1 MDKIHDLD
9 NKPWIS
15 KRVLNLKNLIEKRE
29 KDLADSDIYLQE
41 PNDGN
46 ADLDKALDEFV
57 KTNHESLSQ
66 QFMFNTNDERSLVI
80 EPDAKLSCYQLQLE
94 HSRRLLESRSYR
106 VEYLSNLKITR
117 RELLMRHLASM
128 NNPSTDQNISQTS
141 SKTKINTFATLIT
154 VQMWPQPSSETKVRL
169 EKEIILRADNLLTD
183 LRNQFKCQTDYG
195 IPIELSENPDQ
206 IEKISRGEMF
216 KSAFFLIHDTFYN
229 DMRDRNNIDLSNSI
243 IQWAN
248 KKVLIVNDDG
258 DNELVNRGIGP
269 FKTAR
274 MENTRLRDLEFRLGC
289 PYLYLHQGN
298 CEHLFTFSDIRYVP
312 DSDMVKSIE
321 YPIIKA
327 TSIGRKN
334 DHLKCYMC
342 KDRPPHWYT
351 RKNDRL
357 PVDPYFFC
365 EDCFYMFNY
374 DGNKKKIGQF
384 QAYLYTSTLG
394 IPDSVTIGTAVD
406 SQDVQ

>member
-1 MDKIHDLD
+1 MDKIHDVD

-15 KRVLNLKNLIEKRE
+15 KRLLNLKTLIEKRRKE
-29 KDLADSDIYLQE
+29 LADQNIALQT
-41 PNDGN
+41 PNEGN
-46 ADLDKALDEFV
+46 EHLVKALQQFIDT
-57 KTNHESLSQ
+57 KHESLSQ
-66 QFMFNTNDERSLVI
+66 QFLFNTNDERTLVVDK
-80 EPDAKLSCYQLQLE
+80 ECELSCYKLQLA

-106 VEYLSNLKITR
+106 VEYLSNLEITR

-128 NNPSTDQNISQTS
+128 NNPPLAQGVLESPAK
-141 SKTKINTFATLIT
+141 KTIKNFVTLLTI
-154 VQMWPQPSSETKVRL
+154 QMWPQPSSEIKVRL
-169 EKEIILRADNLLTD
+169 EKEIIFRADNLLTD
-183 LRNQFKCQTDYG
+183 LRNQFKCQKDYCV
-195 IPIELSENPDQ
+195 PIELSDNPDQ

-229 DMRDRNNIDLSNSI
+229 DMRDRNNIDLSAGI
-243 IQWAN
+243 RQWAD
-248 KKVLIVNDDG
+248 KKVLIVNDEG
-258 DNELVNRGIGP
+258 ANEFVNRGIGP

-274 MENTRLRDLEFRLGC
+274 MENTRLQELEFRLGC

-298 CEHLFTFSDIRYVP
+298 CEHLFTISDIRYVP
-312 DSDMVKSIE
+312 DNVTINAIDYPSIT
-321 YPIIKA
+321 A

-351 RKNDRL
+351 RNNDRL
-357 PVDPYFFC
+357 PLDPYFFC

-374 DGNKKKIGQF
+374 DSNRKKIGQF

-394 IPDSVTIGTAVD
+394 IPDSVMIGAIGENT
-406 SQDVQ
+406 